1 LRARSWLRRVWAE
14 NRTWHDDGL
23 LGRGK
28 NVAWYVDRTGGIL
41 GFALLTA
48 SAVLGVT
55 LAGRPRLVRWPRF
68 AIEDVHRFA
77 GMLAGVFIWLHVL
90 VFLLDNYLS
99 FGLTDLLVPGA
110 APYRPVWTALGVV
123 AAELLLAIAITN
135 RFRTRLPYAF
145 WRRAHM
151 LNFLVWSLALV
162 HGITAGSD
170 TDTGWAQLLYA
181 CCGRGRRRGDLAVS
195 AELLDRRQRSGC
207 RSRPPHRDLGAADL
221 GPGAVAAEQRDARP
235 PPARPSP
242 PAAVLR
248 RRLSVG
254 LDAPPG
260 RRRHGRLS
268 GSSA

>member
-1 LRARSWLRRVWAE
+1 M
-14 NRTWHDDGL
+14 
-23 LGRGK
+23 
-28 NVAWYVDRTGGIL
+28 NVAWYVARTGGIL
-41 GFALLTA
+41 GFTLLTA
-48 SAVLGVT
+48 SAVLGLT
-55 LAGRPRLVRWPRF
+55 LAGRPRLARLPRF

-135 RFRTRLPYAF
+135 RFRKRLPYSF

-151 LNFLVWSLALV
+151 LNLLVWSLALI

-181 CCGRGRRRGDLAVS
+181 CCA
-195 AELLDRRQRSGC
+195 
-207 RSRPPHRDLGAADL
+207 
-221 GPGAVAAEQRDARP
+221 GAVAAAAAWRVSRSSSWTTASAPAAAPAVAASVRSKLGP
-235 PPARPSP
+235 GPSLPSNRNAAASSGASAPARRTLPSP
-242 PAAVLR
+242 VPRRAPA
-248 RRLSVG
+248 
-254 LDAPPG
+254 G
-260 RRRHGRLS
+260 RD
-268 GSSA
+268 